1 MGCTRTPPEGLKR
14 LKGPS
19 VLVTGM
25 LLNSDDV
32 TVSSEPITGSGQN
45 ASSWSSSATAGREAY
60 F

>member
-1 MGCTRTPPEGLKR
+1 LKR